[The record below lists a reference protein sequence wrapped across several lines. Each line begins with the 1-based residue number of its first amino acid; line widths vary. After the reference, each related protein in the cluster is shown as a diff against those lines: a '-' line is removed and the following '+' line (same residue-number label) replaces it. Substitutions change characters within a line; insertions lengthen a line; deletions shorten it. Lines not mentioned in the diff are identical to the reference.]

1 MMENDWE
8 NKCKYHPIWTERCA
22 HAHGPSM
29 AGGACAGRGIWPRM
43 LSRCIRASADLE
55 ALIHHGS
62 PLIRGALI
70 DQNTVYTCALSVA
83 PGLTVLE
90 IHQARFDGTAQY
102 SSLRFST
109 LESLLI
115 CISGFQGV
123 IHN

>member
-1 MMENDWE
+1 MRDPGYIALSPAIFDALRMMRSLTNVTLRFDA
-8 NKCKYHPIWTERCA
+8 PL
-22 HAHGPSM
+22 P
-29 AGGACAGRGIWPRM
+29 
-43 LSRCIRASADLE
+43 ADL
-55 ALIHHGS
+55 LH
-62 PLIRGALI
+62 
-70 DQNTVYTCALSVA
+70 ALSVA